1 MFLYMLKYYN
11 QNGIFS
17 ARNLYKKDEDYPSVI
32 IITWQSQ
39 FLSELTKRFTV
50 SDYSKKLCAGGTSV
64 ITKIFELNEFKIGFA
79 LLPAGGPI
87 ASMMMEEMNALGA
100 EQFVFIGS
108 CGNLLDEKSDSLIVP
123 TRALRDEGTSY
134 HYLPADNE
142 FIEIE
147 TSQFTDAFLDS
158 VKVPHRM
165 GATWTTDAFYRETPG
180 ALKEAREKHC
190 ICVEME
196 CASIMAVAKAKNIP
210 TYQILFTADKLESD
224 NWNIGRLKSMGFST
238 YGTYL
243 EIVLELV
250 ERLSGPNPNGS
261 SSERV

>member
-1 MFLYMLKYYN
+1 MLKYYN
-11 QNGIFS
+11 QNGIFN
-17 ARNLYKKDEDYPSVI
+17 ARNLYKKDDSYPKTVI
-32 IITWQSQ
+32 LTWQTQ
-39 FLSELTKRFTV
+39 FLSELSKRFTV
-50 SDYSKKLCAGGTSV
+50 SDYNKKLCAGGTSV
-64 ITKIFELNEFKIGFA
+64 TTKVFELNGISLGFA

-87 ASMMMEEMNALGA
+87 ASMMMEEMAALGA
-100 EQFVFIGS
+100 ERFIFIGS
-108 CGNLLDEKSDSLIVP
+108 CGSLLDEKSDYLIVP

-147 TSQFTDAFLDS
+147 TAQFTDAFLDS

-165 GATWTTDAFYRETPG
+165 GSTWTTDAFYRETPG
-180 ALKEAREKHC
+180 ALKEARDKHC

-210 TYQILFTADKLESD
+210 TYQILFTADKLESE
-224 NWNIGRLKSMGFST
+224 NWNIGRLKNMGFTT

-243 EIVLELV
+243 EIVLELAQ
-250 ERLSGPNPNGS
+250 RLAGPNPSGS
-261 SSERV
+261 NSERV